1 MLSLIFVVLHCIAV
15 CSGGFYEPPA
25 PVCPTKV
32 DFSVVDVE
40 SLYPQYTFVRDG
52 PYPDIDVYIE
62 NAIVTSTVTATKV
75 VLATETRALKRQTM
89 TKVELERSALTM
101 TQTSVSTVT
110 KVLEN
115 TDINIVTVTATNYQ
129 TEHQTRTHTHTTY
142 VVNQRVSTTFAYAPS
157 TVTKTVVSTFTITES
172 PVITTEVTL
181 EVPYT
186 QAVYVTVHRKFGN
199 EITRTSTETRTVC
212 QTRYLY

>member
-1 MLSLIFVVLHCIAV
+1 MLSLIFLALHCIAV

-40 SLYPQYTFVRDG
+40 SSYPQYTFVPEG
-52 PYPDIDVYIE
+52 PYPDIDVYVE
-62 NAIVTSTVTATKV
+62 HAIVTSTVTATKV
-75 VLATETRALKRQTM
+75 VLATETRTLERQTM
-89 TKVELERSALTM
+89 TKVELERSAVTM

-129 TEHQTRTHTHTTY
+129 TEHQTRSHTHTTY
-142 VVNQRVSTTFAYAPS
+142 VVNHRTSALFANAPS

-199 EITRTSTETRTVC
+199 QITRTSTETRTVC